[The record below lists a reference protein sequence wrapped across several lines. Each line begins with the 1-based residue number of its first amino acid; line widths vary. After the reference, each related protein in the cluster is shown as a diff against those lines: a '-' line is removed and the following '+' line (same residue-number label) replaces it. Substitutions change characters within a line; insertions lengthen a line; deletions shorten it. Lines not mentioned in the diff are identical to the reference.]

1 MSTFTHDEL
10 AELVLKART
19 GDRNAFR
26 MLYEATARMQYI
38 QILQKVSR
46 KEAAEE
52 ILQQVYTL
60 LLEQLDH
67 IQNPHSLVAYLNMIT
82 SRECVNYYRR
92 QEKTEKLNGR
102 QKSMCLSQYP
112 HAPSPEEAICKN
124 EEIAGLHKAIAHL
137 GDRDREIL
145 LLRYAEQM
153 KIQDIANIYQISAS
167 TVKRSIRSALS
178 QLRGHMQAL
187 VPPCLVGAG
196 FRKELRKLPI
206 PRCMTVDKITETSY
220 ERPKTPGLLAAGSL
234 IVAAAASLVFLG
246 AAALTPISITSVSTE
261 KTPTKGPLFITISL
275 KGFVTAKKV
284 EVSGVSGT
292 VKAEKIKNDRYLAS
306 VTKNGTYSVTV
317 ISKNG
322 HRDKREFYIDQI
334 DNTPPR
340 LEGTSYK
347 NHLCIIKAYD
357 RSGIKSVTCR
367 SADGKQYNPVSTD
380 KENGIYRFDLPYGEY
395 DVILTDTLDNT
406 ARGRAKLG

>member
-1 MSTFTHDEL
+1 MPTHTHDEL
-10 AELVLKART
+10 AELVNKARS

-38 QILQKVSR
+38 QILQKVSQ
-46 KEAAEE
+46 KDAAED

-92 QEKTEKLNGR
+92 QEKAEKLSSR
-102 QKSMCLSQYP
+102 QKSLCLSQFP
-112 HAPSPEEAICKN
+112 HAISPEDTVCKK
-124 EEIAGLHKAIAHL
+124 EELAGLRRAIECL
-137 GDRDREIL
+137 EEREREIL

-153 KIQDIANIYQISAS
+153 KIQDIADIYKISAS
-167 TVKRSIRSALS
+167 TVKRIIRSALGR
-178 QLRGHMQAL
+178 LREQMQAFL
-187 VPPCLVGAG
+187 PLCLIGAG
-196 FRKELRKLPI
+196 FRAELRKLSI
-206 PRCMTVDKITETSY
+206 PPCPAADKLTDTSTIP
-220 ERPKTPGLLAAGSL
+220 PKASGPLAAG
-234 IVAAAASLVFLG
+234 ALVIATGVSIAFLG
-246 AAALTPISITSVSTE
+246 AAALTPISISSVNAD
-261 KTPTKGPLFITISL
+261 KAPTKGPLPVTISL
-275 KGFVTAKKV
+275 KGLVTAKSV
-284 EVSGVSGT
+284 EISGPSGT
-292 VKAEKIKNDRYLAS
+292 IEAEKLKNDRYLAS